1 MHFFEPF
8 LPAEYNDVVVVGA
21 AGAKA
26 ADAGHTTGPPTD
38 HAFITEISNLEG
50 HRMNKFTERS
60 MTE

>member
-1 MHFFEPF
+1 M
-8 LPAEYNDVVVVGA
+8 PAEYNDVVVVGA